1 VSASQ
6 LLRSG
11 RLVHPEPIAEWL
23 SNTNRLAL
31 ASPLGWAPAADASGS
46 VPTYP
51 LGLPFVMALFTVVG
65 GANAVFFVAP
75 VLALATLLVVHRFAR
90 DTFDRDSALMAVALV
105 ACNPVFV
112 AYAKQPMSDVPA
124 TLWVSLATLMSLGTS
139 RSSSVLAGLAAGAA
153 VITRPALVIASAMI
167 AVRRPIALAV
177 LAVMVAIQLLLNW
190 MLFGSPFST
199 GYGESGVLFSASHV
213 STNAGIFARHTWV
226 TLGPILLGGL
236 IIGMTI
242 TRRDVLWRVLSI
254 SAAVMIPYLFYL
266 PFDHWETL
274 RYLLP
279 ATVLWLVIAAAG
291 LMWIAKQPRNPH
303 VGRAVAVALVAAIA
317 LRSEALLRQSS
328 VWDIQ
333 SVEARYPL
341 AGQWLNVNTPPQ
353 SVALAN
359 QHSGSLRWYGNRP
372 TLRWDLLA
380 PAALAP
386 TVREL
391 EAKGATVYVALEGD
405 EVAMF
410 DSRFADVIDELRVDH
425 VGRVRNVQFRRLMK
439 KEPASFLRK
448 P

>member
-1 VSASQ
+1 
-6 LLRSG
+6 
-11 RLVHPEPIAEWL
+11 
-23 SNTNRLAL
+23 
-31 ASPLGWAPAADASGS
+31 
-46 VPTYP
+46 
-51 LGLPFVMALFTVVG
+51 MA
-65 GANAVFFVAP
+65 
-75 VLALATLLVVHRFAR
+75 RAR
-90 DTFDRDSALMAVALV
+90 
-105 ACNPVFV
+105 
-112 AYAKQPMSDVPA
+112 
-124 TLWVSLATLMSLGTS
+124 
-139 RSSSVLAGLAAGAA
+139 
-153 VITRPALVIASAMI
+153 
-167 AVRRPIALAV
+167 
-177 LAVMVAIQLLLNW
+177 AVMVVIQLLLNW

-199 GYGESGVLFSASHV
+199 GYGESGVLFAASHV
-213 STNAGIFARHTWV
+213 LTNAGIFARHAWV

-242 TRRDVLWRVLSI
+242 ARRDVLWRVLSI
-254 SAAVMIPYLFYL
+254 SAAVMVPYLFYL

-279 ATVLWLVIAAAG
+279 ATVLWLVLAAAG

-303 VGRAVAVALVAAIA
+303 LGRAVAVALVAAIA

-410 DSRFADVIDELRVDH
+410 DSRFAEVIDQLRVDH
-425 VGRVRNVQFRRLMK
+425 VGRVRNVQFRRLTK